1 MCINTKTTVW
11 AHVRVLTSKPLSGR
25 MYVCLGACTCIN
37 IKTTV
42 WAHVCVL
49 TSKPLS
55 GRMYVY

>member
-1 MCINTKTTVW
+1 MYVLLINIKTTVW

-25 MYVCLGACTCIN
+25 MYVYYL
-37 IKTTV
+37 
-42 WAHVCVL
+42 L